1 MAKSPRGAA
10 PQRLRGLGDLAYH
23 HGDQAPR
30 QEVYLRPEPQG
41 AVAPVGAREFVA
53 EVAAVAKGLIGVG
66 VAAGDRVVIAG
77 ATGYA
82 AAVLVQAVWVAR
94 AVAVVVEPAA
104 SADRLARIL
113 RDCRPAA
120 VVLGD
125 GRHAQAV
132 ARAGREL
139 TDLARV
145 WRLDEEGLAALARPG
160 AYMDSTAVRFR
171 REEQEHTDPAALV
184 YTPTATGQVRGAVLT
199 HGALLAGASAVLERL
214 APALERVEEGEAPTV
229 LVELPLSGAGGLVA
243 LVACALARARVCP
256 VGRGADE
263 DALLR
268 AAAPHVVVCR
278 GRLLSRVYAR
288 ERAIAHETSWDN
300 LNAFTTA
307 TDLAVRFDQSPRKG
321 PWRRVSR
328 AMYEWMY
335 SRMRDALGGRAV
347 LVVCAAGTAEPW
359 LDHFFNGAGVE
370 LVQGWGTDESGGV
383 VSLGVPGRRRGATA
397 GPVLPGVEVR
407 LAGDGEVY
415 VRGPGV
421 FTGYWGDE
429 AAGRAARWEDWLA
442 TGTAASLD
450 DSGLLTLG
458 RRLRPQAAPLAAA
471 PRQAR
476 RTAPAG
482 PPRPAPQAPDQVPEP
497 ARAWERRVCG
507 HPLIAQAM
515 LIGRGRP
522 YPAAL
527 LTLSADQLEYW
538 RLVNNRPLAWSRE
551 ELVMDAE
558 LAAEVRAAVVDA
570 NSGVEPAWA
579 VRAFHV
585 LAEEFSPTGGLVLPD
600 GRLRRDAV
608 LRAFAEEIESLY
620 RTPQAGR

>member
-30 QEVYLRPEPQG
+30 QEVYLRPGPQGEPQ
-41 AVAPVGAREFVA
+41 AVGAREFVA

-77 ATGYA
+77 VTGYA

-104 SADRLARIL
+104 SAARLAEVL

-171 REEQEHTDPAALV
+171 REEQNHGDPAAIV
-184 YTPTATGQVRGAVLT
+184 YPPTTTGQVRGAVLT
-199 HGALLAGASAVLERL
+199 HGALLAGAQAALERL
-214 APALERVEEGEAPTV
+214 APARSRVEDGAVPTV
-229 LVELPLSGAGGLVA
+229 LVELPLSGAAGLVA

-256 VGRGADE
+256 VERGANE

-268 AAAPHVVVCR
+268 AASPHVVVCR
-278 GRLLSRVYAR
+278 GRLLSRLYAR

-307 TDLAVRFDQSPRKG
+307 TDLAVQFDQAPRKG

-335 SRMRDALGGRAV
+335 SRMREALGGRAV

-370 LVQGWGTDESGGV
+370 LVQAWGTDESGGV
-383 VSLGVPGRRRGATA
+383 VAAGVPGRRRGATA
-397 GPVLPGVEVR
+397 GPPLEGVEVR

-421 FTGYWGDE
+421 FSGYWGDE
-429 AAGRAARWEDWLA
+429 AAGRAARWEDWVA
-442 TGTAASLD
+442 TGAVAGLD
-450 DSGLLTLG
+450 EAGRLVPG
-458 RRLRPQAAPLAAA
+458 RRLRPQAAPLPAA

-482 PPRPAPQAPDQVPEP
+482 PPPAAPAPEQVPEP
-497 ARAWERRVCG
+497 ARVWERRVCA

-515 LIGRGRP
+515 VIARGRP

-527 LTLSADQLEYW
+527 LTLSGDQLEYW
-538 RLVNNRPLAWSRE
+538 RLVNNRPLAWTRE

-558 LAAEVRAAVVDA
+558 LAAEVRGAVVEA
-570 NSGVEPAWA
+570 NGAVEPAWA

-608 LRAFAEEIESLY
+608 LRAFAEEIEGLY
-620 RTPQAGR
+620 RSPQPGR